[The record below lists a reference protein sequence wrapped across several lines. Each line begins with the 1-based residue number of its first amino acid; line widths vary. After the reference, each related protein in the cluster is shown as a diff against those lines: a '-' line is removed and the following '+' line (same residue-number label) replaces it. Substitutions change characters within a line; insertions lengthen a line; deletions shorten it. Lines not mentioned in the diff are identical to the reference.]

1 MEEIYLYFYCSRESP
16 CADPR
21 MRGEMLGYDLWLD
34 ITTINNISYMYFVSL
49 IHYKSLHWIDSI
61 ISGGTSQSA
70 LITETNTPQT
80 CLQRSHRESISSLLD
95 VKHRKNYKHRPVSLF
110 SSSWSLEKCDRRRR
124 KWLVFTP
131 LPSLF
136 SYASP
141 SWLSTGPIFKHM
153 FFISDISL
161 RHVFCVYIST
171 IYCSFQNH

>member
-1 MEEIYLYFYCSRESP
+1 MEIIYLYCYCSRESP

-110 SSSWSLEKCDRRRR
+110 SSSWSPEKCDRRRR

-153 FFISDISL
+153 FFYF
-161 RHVFCVYIST
+161 RY
-171 IYCSFQNH
+171 